1 MVSGVLQNACLR
13 MDEEGAGLDD
23 LLSPSGIHR
32 WLGRGGIAIGGA
44 ASLLVGAVFGGIL
57 ESVPVLLPPP
67 AAAVSSPHID
77 SGGSGAGL
85 PANTPWTLAADA
97 VPAVQVTPQPA
108 PAIGAPAGSNFST
121 VATPTLPS
129 AGKTSTGSGSGTQ
142 AGSTST
148 PGGVLGGTGTGST
161 PTVPTSPT
169 PAPAPSPV
177 QQVVTAVQNTTSTAT
192 GTVQNTVGTVTG
204 TTQTLLA
211 PISSSGT
218 SSGTSSGSTTGVV
231 SGTTSTVTNTV
242 STTTSTL
249 GL

>member
-23 LLSPSGIHR
+23 ILSPSGIHR

-77 SGGSGAGL
+77 SGGGAGL

-97 VPAVQVTPQPA
+97 VPAVKAALQPA
-108 PAIGAPAGSNFST
+108 PAIGAPAGSNFTT

-129 AGKTSTGSGSGTQ
+129 LGGGKATGGTVTQ
-142 AGSTST
+142 AGSGS
-148 PGGVLGGTGTGST
+148 GGVLGGGGNLGGGST
-161 PTVPTSPT
+161 PSVPSSPS
-169 PAPAPSPV
+169 PGPAPSPV
-177 QQVVTAVQNTTSTAT
+177 QPVIGV
-192 GTVQNTVGTVTG
+192 VQNTVGTVTG
-204 TTQTLLA
+204 VVQNTVGTVSGATQTVLA
-211 PISSSGT
+211 PT
-218 SSGTSSGSTTGVV
+218 SSGTSSSSSSPTSVVGGV
-231 SGTTSTVTNTV
+231 TSTVTNTL
-242 STTTSTL
+242 SNTTSTL